1 MSRKITRIHRL
12 VGVVVAVL
20 AVTAAIAAPR
30 TIDRTSLEAQRPRP
44 GGPPP
49 PNHEISL
56 DVSGFKRDI
65 INLLS
70 LSGGTLAVEL
80 SANADL
86 GIGTSERPPEF
97 PGLGDTGWIVFEEP
111 DGCYSWVRGSTC
123 PVDETF
129 LEFTPDYDL
138 PGRSDFDGNV
148 DRLVG
153 LTDFGGGG
161 QPTIFLYDSN
171 TGQNDAPTPV
181 GAVAGPG
188 ADEVVSRCSSRWTYA
203 GSPCTTDADCPSG
216 ETCRLVPVSPDGYG
230 YGADDD
236 LPGLVILSDTG
247 VGLVLDENFNFP
259 PGPLRARNLAG
270 FLNDVTYQLNDKT
283 SRTSVLAHMVV
294 PGNLFDP
301 LVLHDNCVGSAE
313 SCVGTKS
320 RIDGGPVLDD
330 VDIDALV
337 EDKVITLRIFVVNGT
352 APSIL
357 EDANGDGVVAAE
369 DAEIAGY
376 PLISGEEVLAFRI
389 YRDPTFPVFG
399 NYDFDGN
406 GILPPVLPA
415 TLGGLSRVPR

>member
-1 MSRKITRIHRL
+1 MARERTRIHRL
-12 VGVVVAVL
+12 VVFGSAVL
-20 AVTAAIAAPR
+20 AVTAAVAAPR
-30 TIDRTSLEAQRPRP
+30 SIERYSLEAERAKPP
-44 GGPPP
+44 GPPP
-49 PNHEISL
+49 PKHELSL
-56 DVSGFKRDI
+56 DVQGFKKDI
-65 INLLS
+65 LNLLS
-70 LSGGTLAVEL
+70 LSGGTLAIEL
-80 SANADL
+80 SANGDL
-86 GIGTSERPPEF
+86 GIGTSERPPQF
-97 PGLGDTGWIVFEEP
+97 PGIGDTGWIVFEEP

-129 LEFTPDYDL
+129 LEFTPDDDL
-138 PGRSDFDGNV
+138 PGRSDSDGNV

-161 QPTIFLYDSN
+161 QPAIFLYDSN
-171 TGQNDAPTPV
+171 TGQNDALTPV
-181 GAVAGPG
+181 GAAAGSG
-188 ADEVVSRCSSRWTYA
+188 ADQVVSRCSSRWTYA
-203 GSPCTTDADCPSG
+203 GPPCTTDADCPTG
-216 ETCRLVPVSPDGYG
+216 DTCRLVPASPDGYG

-236 LPGLVILSDTG
+236 LPGLVVLSDTG
-247 VGLVLDENFNFP
+247 VGLVLDEYFNFP

-270 FLNDVTYQLNDKT
+270 FLSDVTYQLNDKS
-283 SRTSVLAHMVV
+283 SRTSVLAHIVV
-294 PGNLFDP
+294 PERLFDP

-313 SCVGTKS
+313 YCVGTKS

-357 EDANGDGVVAAE
+357 EDANGDGIVEEE
-369 DAEIAGY
+369 DAKIAGY
-376 PLISGEEVLAFRI
+376 RLISDQEVLTFRI